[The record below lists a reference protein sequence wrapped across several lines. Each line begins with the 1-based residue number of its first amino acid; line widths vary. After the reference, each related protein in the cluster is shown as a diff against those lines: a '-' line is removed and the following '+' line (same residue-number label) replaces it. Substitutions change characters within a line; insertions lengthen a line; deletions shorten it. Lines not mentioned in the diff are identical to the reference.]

1 MTTTTLNEMIE
12 RHNKMTAIEKAMEM
26 KATIA
31 RVQGTYVKSKID
43 ISDARKRVKA
53 VNAAIAEY
61 NEREGVEK
69 IDLIKKPFTEKVSKN
84 DKLFMTLSVTE
95 KGLDATIGSIKL
107 RYELNADDWK
117 EVRAFTVKTEC
128 AAVTSKQREFLTE
141 VSNAARKLA
150 HSYGLENMNV
160 DKRIQKIVGMT
171 LKECEAA
178 LNKIDA
184 LTTVKVEKAA
194 V

>member
-1 MTTTTLNEMIE
+1 MTTMSEMIE
-12 RHNKMTAIEKAMEM
+12 RNNKKSAIDKAMDL
-26 KATIA
+26 KKVIA
-31 RVQGTYVKSKID
+31 KTNGTYVKARID
-43 ISDARKRVKA
+43 ISDARERVKT
-53 VNAAIAEY
+53 VNEAIKEY

-69 IDLIKKPFTEKVSKN
+69 LDLIKTSFTEKVSKN
-84 DKLFMTLSVTE
+84 DKLFMTLTVNS
-95 KGLDATIGSIKL
+95 KGLDATIGTIRL

-117 EVRAFTVKTEC
+117 EVKAFSIESEC
-128 AAVTSKQREFLTE
+128 ESVTKGQREFLTE

-160 DKRIQKIVGMT
+160 DKRVAKIVGMK

-178 LNKIDA
+178 INTIEA
-184 LTTVKVEKAA
+184 NTAVKVEKAA

>member
-1 MTTTTLNEMIE
+1 MTTMSEMIE
-12 RHNKMTAIEKAMEM
+12 RNNKKSAIDKAMDL
-26 KATIA
+26 KKVIA
-31 RVQGTYVKSKID
+31 KTNGTYVKARID
-43 ISDARKRVKA
+43 ISDAKKRVKT

-69 IDLIKKPFTEKVSKN
+69 MDLIKEQFTEKVSKN
-84 DKLFMTLSVTE
+84 DKLYMTLRVTKE
-95 KGLDATIGSIKL
+95 GLDATIGTIKL

-117 EVRAFTVKTEC
+117 EVKAFSVDAEC
-128 AAVTSKQREFLTE
+128 DAVTNGQREFLTE

-160 DKRIQKIVGMT
+160 DKRVAKIVGMK

-178 LNKIDA
+178 LNTIEA
-184 LTTVKVEKAA
+184 NTTVKVEKAA